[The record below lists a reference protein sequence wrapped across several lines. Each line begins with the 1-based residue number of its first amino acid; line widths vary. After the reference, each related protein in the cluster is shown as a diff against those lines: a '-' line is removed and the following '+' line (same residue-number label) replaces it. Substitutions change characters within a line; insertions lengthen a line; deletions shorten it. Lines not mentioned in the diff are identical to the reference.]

1 MDLTTAIHR
10 MTGLPAS
17 ILGLEDRGR
26 IAAGAIADL
35 VIFDPATV
43 NDTSTYDEPTALPVG
58 VEAVLLGGRFAIDG
72 GRAVDPRLG
81 RVLRRESQWTP
92 PDASIGMI
100 SRTKP
105 SRTP

>member
-26 IAAGAIADL
+26 IEVGAIADL
-35 VIFDPATV
+35 VVFDPATV
-43 NDTSTYDEPTALPVG
+43 NDTSTYDQPTGLAVG

-72 GRAVDPRLG
+72 GRPVDPRLG
-81 RVLRRESQWTP
+81 GVLRRGVSGP
-92 PDASIGMI
+92 RRPHRSA
-100 SRTKP
+100 
-105 SRTP
+105 